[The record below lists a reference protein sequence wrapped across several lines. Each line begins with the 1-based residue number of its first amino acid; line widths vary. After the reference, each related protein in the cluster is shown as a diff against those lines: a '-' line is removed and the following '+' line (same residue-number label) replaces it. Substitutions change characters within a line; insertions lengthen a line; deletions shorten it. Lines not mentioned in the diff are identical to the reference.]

1 MADTGISLNP
11 EYEGLVAA
19 KAAKYSLPTDLV
31 RGMVLHESVGG
42 ITCATRFEPGFYARY
57 CADKPMNFV
66 PHGSSVETERVGRAI
81 SWGLMQVMGETARCN
96 GFRGWFAELTVPE
109 VGLEWGCLYVRR
121 LVDRYWDG
129 NWPTIMRAYNGGPGN
144 RDNEASPYPGLIL
157 AHIPGG
163 VWPAPILEV
172 AHA

>member
-1 MADTGISLNP
+1 MAESGIGPDLGSLI
-11 EYEGLVAA
+11 AA
-19 KAAKYSLPTDLV
+19 AASKYVLPVDLV
-31 RGMVLHESVGG
+31 RAMVLHESVGG
-42 ITCATRFEPGFYARY
+42 ITWATRFEPAFYQRY
-57 CADKPMNFV
+57 CAGKPMNFV

-129 NWPTIMRAYNGGPGN
+129 TWPTIMRAYNGGPGN
-144 RDNEASPYPGLIL
+144 RGNAASPYPGLIL

-163 VWPAPILEV
+163 AWPTEAR
-172 AHA
+172 HA